1 MSLSKNDTLL
11 TESDPRW
18 LDIKTKNIKA
28 DSCFVY
34 ANTMEKIY
42 CRPFHYV
49 RREFLN
55 FQLSFFDRRLL

>member
-28 DSCFVY
+28 DHCFVY
-34 ANTMEKIY
+34 SNTMTKVY
-42 CRPFHYV
+42 CRPSCPS
-49 RREFLN
+49 RISKLPA
-55 FQLSFFDRRLL
+55 FFDRRLL